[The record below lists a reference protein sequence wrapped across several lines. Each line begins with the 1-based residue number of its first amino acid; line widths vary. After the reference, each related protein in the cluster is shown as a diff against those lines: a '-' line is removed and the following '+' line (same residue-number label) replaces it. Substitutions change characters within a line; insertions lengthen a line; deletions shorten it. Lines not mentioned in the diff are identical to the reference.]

1 MSLAHHTTLRR
12 AAPAFS
18 STTSRKNCVSCFS
31 VRQHARSQPAQQ
43 HAEQQQVQQQQGRRA
58 LLSQA
63 AAAAA
68 GIMLLRTPAASAQG
82 PLNDIARQLT
92 RPEITPL
99 EAAVALLD
107 ARATLRDMAP
117 LVEAAADSP
126 ERFVGRKLWPAYAK
140 WLRPVGPSAP
150 VAAAIIAGT
159 DTEATLSSEYG
170 GTGSSN
176 ATVDAVYV
184 ALGRVLT
191 ISGRT
196 IKDEAQVDPQLGKA
210 AETAIDALIKELPQD
225 LVEQAQ
231 QYRVARANGKA

>member
-1 MSLAHHTTLRR
+1 MSLAHHSTLRR
-12 AAPAFS
+12 AAFS
-18 STTSRKNCVSCFS
+18 STKSRKLFVSCAS
-31 VRQHARSQPAQQ
+31 ARQHARSQPAQQ
-43 HAEQQQVQQQQGRRA
+43 QEQQHPQQQHTRRA
-58 LLSQA
+58 LLSQS

-68 GIMLLRTPAASAQG
+68 GVLLLRAPGASAAG
-82 PLNDIARQLT
+82 PLDNIARQLT
-92 RPEITPL
+92 RPDITPL

-117 LVEAAADSP
+117 LVQSAADSR
-126 ERFVGRKLWPAYAK
+126 ERFQGRKLWPAYAK

-159 DTEATLSSEYG
+159 DTEATLSSQYG
-170 GTGSSN
+170 GTGGSST
-176 ATVDAVYV
+176 AADAVYV

-196 IKDEAQVDPQLGKA
+196 IRDEAQVDPQLTKG
-210 AETAIDALIKELPQD
+210 AEAAIDALVRKLPTD

-231 QYRVARANGKA
+231 QYRVARASGKP